1 VEWSAYLNVQYRPAP
16 NVLLSVGP
24 NLYKQNNPLQ
34 YVAAVGDTSGGAPD
48 TYNTHYV
55 FGVLNQ
61 TELSAGIRLN
71 WTYSPTLSLQL
82 YAQPLISAGSYG
94 SYREL
99 ARPRSA
105 AFVRYGRD
113 NGSTIT
119 YVDSTK
125 SYDVDPDGAGPV
137 QPFSFGKPDFNFKS
151 LRGNAVL
158 RWEYMPGSTLYFVW
172 TQSRSAADDN
182 GGFRFGSSMGSMLR
196 APAENIFMIKATYW
210 WNP

>member
-1 VEWSAYLNVQYRPAP
+1 
-16 NVLLSVGP
+16 
-24 NLYKQNNPLQ
+24 
-34 YVAAVGDTSGGAPD
+34 
-48 TYNTHYV
+48 V

-71 WTYSPTLSLQL
+71 WTYTPKLSLQL
-82 YAQPLISAGSYG
+82 YAQPLISAGRYG

-105 AFVRYGRD
+105 DFTHYGVD
-113 NGSTIT
+113 NGSTIA

-125 SYDVDPDGAGPV
+125 SYEVDPDGAGPA
-137 QPFSFGKPDFNFKS
+137 QPFSFGKPDFNFRS

-172 TQSRSAADDN
+172 TQSRSDFEDVGN
-182 GGFRFGSSMGSMLR
+182 FRFGPSMRRMFD